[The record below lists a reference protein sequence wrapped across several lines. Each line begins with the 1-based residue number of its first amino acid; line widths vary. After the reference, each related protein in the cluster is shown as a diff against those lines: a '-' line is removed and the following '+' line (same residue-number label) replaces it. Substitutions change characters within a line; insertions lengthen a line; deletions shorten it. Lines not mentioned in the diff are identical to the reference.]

1 MSRACPVFSLVIS
14 AALLGGCA
22 VWQTDP
28 VPPPP
33 PPPAAAQLGDGEV
46 PQTVQDNLR
55 RNDQGEPV
63 GFAALDAAEEAV
75 DAARRTAGVDEYA
88 PEALQQA
95 VQTLDAARATWSG
108 IADDPMSSP
117 AGLAEVG
124 RQAHAARRWAQI
136 ARADARRETGLR
148 QLATVSNQLDAR
160 DAVDQRWAGK
170 MVAPGEFGELVFATG
185 TDRLTGDSAAV
196 IDRVVTFLDE
206 HPRYRVR
213 VVGHTDNTPPSAGN
227 LSAFLNDNPDLQDA
241 GKGEQAAAYNRA
253 VSQRRAEAVRAALLE
268 QGVAA
273 GRIEAE
279 GRGAADP
286 RASNDTAGGRRD
298 NRRVEVTLVLPPRD
312 SAS

>member
-1 MSRACPVFSLVIS
+1 MSRTYLVLSLVIS
-14 AALLGGCA
+14 AAWLGGCA

-33 PPPAAAQLGDGEV
+33 PPPAAAQLGDGDV
-46 PQTVQDNLR
+46 PQTVQDKLR
-55 RNDQGEPV
+55 HNDQGEPV
-63 GFAALDAAEEAV
+63 GFAALDAAEQAV
-75 DAARRTAGVDEYA
+75 NAARRTTGVDEYA

-108 IADDPMSSP
+108 IADDPLSSP

-148 QLATVSNQLDAR
+148 QLATVSNKLDAR
-160 DAVDQRWAGK
+160 DAVDQRWAGT

-185 TDRLTGDSAAV
+185 TDRLTGDSMAV
-196 IDRVVTFLDE
+196 VDRVATFLDE
-206 HPRYRVR
+206 HPRYRVQ

-227 LSAFLNDNPDLQDA
+227 LSAFLDDNPDLQDA
-241 GKGEQAAAYNRA
+241 GRGEQAAAYNRA
-253 VSQRRAEAVRAALLE
+253 VSQRRADAVRAALLE
-268 QGVAA
+268 QGVADS
-273 GRIEAE
+273 RIDAE

-286 RASNDTAGGRRD
+286 RASNDSAGGRRA
-298 NRRVEVTLVLPPRD
+298 NRRVEITLVLPPRNTG
-312 SAS
+312 S